1 MNFDELFKYCQ
12 ELNKSNSEK
21 CLVCHIPVENKDKHV
36 KLNCNHIFHPD
47 CINYLGGSIKCLYC
61 EKKSL
66 PEKINWNQTQNQI
79 CKIVLK
85 TGPKKG
91 QFCNRTNCLYH
102 KVKTST
108 IEIIE
113 IKCDHVIKSGVNAGK
128 QCDRKSPCKYH
139 NKNLNEIIV

>member
-21 CLVCHIPVENKDKHV
+21 CLVCHIPVENDHKHI
-36 KLNCNHIFHPD
+36 KLNCNHIFHPE

-61 EKKSL
+61 EKKSF
-66 PEKINWNQTQNQI
+66 PEKINWNQNQLL

-108 IEIIE
+108 IEVIE
-113 IKCDHVIKSGVNAGK
+113 TKCDHIIKSGINAGK
-128 QCDRKSPCKYH
+128 QCDRKLPCKYH

>member
-21 CLVCHIPVENKDKHV
+21 CLVCHIPIEKDHKHL
-36 KLNCNHIFHPD
+36 KLNCNHLFHSD

-66 PEKINWNQTQNQI
+66 PEKINWNQNEL

-91 QFCNRTNCLYH
+91 EFCNRKNCLYH
-102 KVKTST
+102 KINSSNVQVVNTNNCNY
-108 IEIIE
+108 I
-113 IKCDHVIKSGVNAGK
+113 IKSGINAGK
-128 QCDRKSPCKYH
+128 QCDRKLPCKYH
-139 NKNLNEIIV
+139 KNEIDI

>member
-21 CLVCHIPVENKDKHV
+21 CLVCHIPIEKNDKYI
-36 KLNCNHIFHPD
+36 KLNCTHVFHPD

-66 PEKINWNQTQNQI
+66 PEKINYNQNQLL

-102 KVKTST
+102 KIKPNVIQV
-108 IEIIE
+108 IENNCNHI
-113 IKCDHVIKSGVNAGK
+113 IKSGINTGK
-128 QCDRKSPCKYH
+128 QCDRKLPCKYH
-139 NKNLNEIIV
+139 KKNINEIDV

>member
-21 CLVCHIPVENKDKHV
+21 CLVCHIPIEKDHKHI
-36 KLNCNHIFHPD
+36 KLNCNHLFHPD

-128 QCDRKSPCKYH
+128 QCDRKLPCKYH